1 MGDITHR
8 VFNDVLF
15 AVDSSELSE
24 SGIGVTMVVGKV
36 ALVQADVIHNLFD
49 ILDMGCHS
57 WVIFELH
64 QKNTVF

>member
-15 AVDSSELSE
+15 AVDSPELSE
-24 SGIGVTMVVGKV
+24 GGIGVTMVVGEV

-49 ILDMGCHS
+49 VLDVGCHR
-57 WVIFELH
+57 WVIFKFH
-64 QKNTVF
+64 QNKPIF